1 MKRILLIE
9 DNKDHSQMFKQVLEE
24 DGYHVTTAMSGLD
37 AVKLIEAESYD
48 LIITDLMLPDMSGES
63 IIRLVRKMYSMPIL
77 VVSSKNRD
85 ADKIF
90 NLNLGADDYLVKPFS
105 LKELVA
111 RVKAI
116 LRRST
121 PQKNYVQG
129 LIELDKVTINMD
141 NYMIEKQGQKYPLT
155 RTEFAILQLLIT
167 HMDQVVTKEEIYANV
182 WHKPFKGDN
191 NLLNVNIH
199 RIRQK
204 LEEDADDP
212 KILLSVWGVGYKFVK
227 QG

>member
-1 MKRILLIE
+1 MKHILLIE
-9 DNKDHSQMFKQVLEE
+9 DNKDHSHMFKQVLEE
-24 DGYHVTTAMSGLD
+24 DGYDVSTVMTGLD
-37 AVKLIEAESYD
+37 AVKIIEAQSFD

-63 IIRLVRKMYSMPIL
+63 IIRLVRKMYAIPIL

-85 ADKIF
+85 TDKIF

-116 LRRST
+116 LRRTT
-121 PQKNYVQG
+121 PQKNYLKG
-129 LIELDKVTINMD
+129 KIELDGIVINMD
-141 NYMIEKQGQKYPLT
+141 NYTIEKQGEKYPLT
-155 RTEFAILQLLIT
+155 RTEFAILQLLIM

-182 WHKPFKGDN
+182 WHKPFNGDN

-227 QG
+227 